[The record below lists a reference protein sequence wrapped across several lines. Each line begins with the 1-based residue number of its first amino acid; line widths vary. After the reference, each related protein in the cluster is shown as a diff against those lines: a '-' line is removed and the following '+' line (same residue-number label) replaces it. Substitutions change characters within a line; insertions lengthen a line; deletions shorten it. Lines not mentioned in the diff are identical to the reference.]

1 MQTVGMDKNHPVKAV
16 VKTDVLEEGQW
27 SKRLRGTLNKK
38 KSTQDVLLQLQKLI
52 RLRIYRANIVILV
65 CLPCAIVCFVLSDFV
80 FKTDFT
86 FLKSLTYA
94 FGFIGFAAYFALAY
108 RNISFVAL
116 KRLVFQ
122 INIWLIVIYATCNL
136 LIDFYVPKSESS
148 FIYGLSYYFLTL
160 AYLLFD
166 CIEIKSRKLV
176 MLFGLLFAVLSLY
189 NLYQNL
195 IGDSDIGVVLITISG
210 NVISKRVI
218 KSFLFMS
225 ISMLA
230 WRGFWILLRDTRMK
244 KFMFIYANSLA
255 IKIDP
260 ITGVQRTIRT
270 DISITKALQLRVNV
284 AGWML
289 LVCSIIGISAFVLN
303 DILYKGESAILFTI
317 SLTFSSLVVPAI
329 IAHGFR
335 NLSFIALKKLVRRS
349 SLVFL
354 FLLCFLNLAIDCIYP
369 FNSFSP
375 INGCIFLVCVFTV
388 VSLDLMQE
396 KDRKVVIMLASLLL
410 FLSVVNISVYTFFPS
425 EDGKKQIKIFGR
437 TFLKANIK
445 RTIFKQVL
453 TLSLRGLYTLCR
465 DKKMKYI
472 AFSQKRMDRITG
484 TSRTDHVRISYY
496 KARKAEMTRKAQVLR
511 NVTGSVTETAG
522 KTGSQDNL
530 VAMEEQEA
538 GKTVNLASD
547 DLTTNP
553 LAS

>member
-1 MQTVGMDKNHPVKAV
+1 
-16 VKTDVLEEGQW
+16 
-27 SKRLRGTLNKK
+27 
-38 KSTQDVLLQLQKLI
+38 
-52 RLRIYRANIVILV
+52 
-65 CLPCAIVCFVLSDFV
+65 
-80 FKTDFT
+80 
-86 FLKSLTYA
+86 
-94 FGFIGFAAYFALAY
+94 
-108 RNISFVAL
+108 
-116 KRLVFQ
+116 
-122 INIWLIVIYATCNL
+122 
-136 LIDFYVPKSESS
+136 
-148 FIYGLSYYFLTL
+148 
-160 AYLLFD
+160 
-166 CIEIKSRKLV
+166 

-354 FLLCFLNLAIDCIYP
+354 FLLCFP
-369 FNSFSP
+369 
-375 INGCIFLVCVFTV
+375 
-388 VSLDLMQE
+388 
-396 KDRKVVIMLASLLL
+396 
-410 FLSVVNISVYTFFPS
+410 
-425 EDGKKQIKIFGR
+425 
-437 TFLKANIK
+437 
-445 RTIFKQVL
+445 
-453 TLSLRGLYTLCR
+453 
-465 DKKMKYI
+465 
-472 AFSQKRMDRITG
+472 
-484 TSRTDHVRISYY
+484 
-496 KARKAEMTRKAQVLR
+496 
-511 NVTGSVTETAG
+511 
-522 KTGSQDNL
+522 
-530 VAMEEQEA
+530 
-538 GKTVNLASD
+538 
-547 DLTTNP
+547 
-553 LAS
+553 